1 VIQESHSWSPNLP
14 SILDKRSETLAKKS
28 QQSLNLIKKEPLN
41 LNLKYPLKLVL
52 QKNSENGLQFDLNSS
67 FSLHNSYFVKKHYF
81 KTYPVNFKTLAL
93 KFALTFKDE

>member
-1 VIQESHSWSPNLP
+1 LVTKLTFNLGQK
-14 SILDKRSETLAKKS
+14 KRNFSKKN